1 MQQPVSQIAL
11 GKDHAVF
18 LTTDS
23 MLYSMGSN
31 QFGQLGF
38 SPNSSQTKKDTEGI
52 NAETNLS
59 NKESASQFE
68 ELSENDATEV
78 PQSKE
83 NIDFYENNIHTFE
96 HPINCEKI

>member
-38 SPNSSQTKKDTEGI
+38 SQNSSLAKKYPEIINVDT
-52 NAETNLS
+52 NAS
-59 NKESASQFE
+59 NKESSSQFE
-68 ELSENDATEV
+68 ELSENDVTEIA
-78 PQSKE
+78 PNKE
-83 NIDFYENNIHTFE
+83 DAD
-96 HPINCEKI
+96 

>member
-1 MQQPVSQIAL
+1 M
-11 GKDHAVF
+11 F

-38 SPNSSQTKKDTEGI
+38 SPNSSLARKDSEVIKMDT
-52 NAETNLS
+52 NAS

-68 ELSENDATEV
+68 ELSENDVAEIA
-78 PQSKE
+78 PSKE
-83 NIDFYENNIHTFE
+83 DPDSYENNIHTFE
-96 HPINCEKI
+96 HPINCEKIEFSPEPVPV

>member
-38 SPNSSQTKKDTEGI
+38 SQNSSLAKKDPEII
-52 NAETNLS
+52 NVDTNAS
-59 NKESASQFE
+59 NKESSSQFE
-68 ELSENDATEV
+68 ELSENDVTEIS
-78 PQSKE
+78 PNKE
-83 NIDFYENNIHTFE
+83 DAD
-96 HPINCEKI
+96 

>member
-38 SPNSSQTKKDTEGI
+38 SQNSSLAKKDPEIIYVDT
-52 NAETNLS
+52 NAS
-59 NKESASQFE
+59 NKESSSQFE
-68 ELSENDATEV
+68 ELSEIDVTEISPNKEDA
-78 PQSKE
+78 
-83 NIDFYENNIHTFE
+83 D
-96 HPINCEKI
+96 

>member
-1 MQQPVSQIAL
+1 MQHPVSQIAL

-38 SPNSSQTKKDTEGI
+38 SQNSSLAKKDPEII
-52 NAETNLS
+52 NFDSAS
-59 NKESASQFE
+59 NKESNSQFE
-68 ELSENDATEV
+68 ELSENDVTEIA
-78 PQSKE
+78 PNKE
-83 NIDFYENNIHTFE
+83 DADSF
-96 HPINCEKI
+96 